1 MRVLYETGPSTL
13 SAKGREAG
21 ERPFERERERE
32 REREKEKEREGE
44 KEKVTWRAGGRAGGC
59 LTDLCLKQKQRRRL
73 RTDVRPK
80 GRKRRRSE

>member
-32 REREKEKEREGE
+32 REKER
-44 KEKVTWRAGGRAGGC
+44 K
-59 LTDLCLKQKQRRRL
+59 
-73 RTDVRPK
+73 
-80 GRKRRRSE
+80 RKRERERKRK